1 MDHQVKPGG
10 DGERMRVRCLT
21 TKSEQMRPSSKAA
34 RLARMTSA
42 TTSAVRDNK
51 ALSRFELEED
61 GVTAFANYRIHDGV
75 ITISHTETPVAARGR
90 GLASRLVA
98 GALDIARAGG
108 LKVIPRCPF
117 VRAYVQ
123 KHPEVRD
130 LLA

>member
-1 MDHQVKPGG
+1 
-10 DGERMRVRCLT
+10 
-21 TKSEQMRPSSKAA
+21 MRPRSKAA

-51 ALSRFELEED
+51 ALSRFELEEN
-61 GVTAFANYRIHDGV
+61 GVTAFANYQLGDGV

-90 GLASRLVA
+90 GIASRLVA
-98 GALDIARAGG
+98 GALAIARARG

-123 KHPEVRD
+123 KHPEVSD